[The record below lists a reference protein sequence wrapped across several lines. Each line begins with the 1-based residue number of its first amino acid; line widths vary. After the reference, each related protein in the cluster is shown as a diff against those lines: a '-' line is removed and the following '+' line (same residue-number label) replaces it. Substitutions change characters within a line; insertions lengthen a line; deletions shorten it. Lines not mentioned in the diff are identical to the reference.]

1 MNWDPRLTP
10 RIFPDAGSH
19 LLLYDEGTVSLLN
32 RFCPSRATRLLCSPG
47 SHAETAV
54 AEARRRYSERRI
66 LTLVLAAGS
75 NQTGGCRPKNSNGDG
90 RIVMP
95 RWWFVELQETVYEC
109 FRKYDSLAAV
119 DTAIVTSST
128 STYTILAFR

>member
-1 MNWDPRLTP
+1 
-10 RIFPDAGSH
+10 
-19 LLLYDEGTVSLLN
+19 
-32 RFCPSRATRLLCSPG
+32 
-47 SHAETAV
+47 
-54 AEARRRYSERRI
+54 
-66 LTLVLAAGS
+66 
-75 NQTGGCRPKNSNGDG
+75 
-90 RIVMP
+90 MP